1 MSGARTFLVTGARAP
16 AALELIRRLG
26 RAGHAVLAA
35 DCVRA
40 PVGRFSRHVRRYFQI
55 PGPREDPRGFIAGVR
70 DIAAA
75 EKVDV
80 LVPTCEEIYHLGL
93 YRDQLNKV
101 CTVFCPDPATLLT
114 LHHKGRFAGLTHG
127 LGTEVLAPESVLVT
141 DAAGRCRLAR
151 ESRSWVFKPVYSR
164 SASRTLVRPSAG
176 AVERLALDPVNPWL
190 AQRFVAGRELSSY
203 SFAVR
208 GRLQAHVLYYSR
220 HRAGLAAG
228 IYFVPEENATARCFV
243 AGLTAHL
250 GFTGQIAFDFIECA
264 DTGRLFVL
272 ECNPR
277 ATSGVHLL
285 DPDFDL
291 GAALCGDAD
300 EPPPGAVAYFPRP
313 PMVGAAMLIVGLGQA
328 VRMGR
333 LASWWRDF
341 AAGRDVVFTRDDP
354 LPCLGQLAS
363 LAELAVAGWRRRAGM
378 LAAAS
383 ADIEWNG
390 SPHLEICA

>member
-1 MSGARTFLVTGARAP
+1 MSGPRKVLVTGARAP

-26 RAGHAVLAA
+26 CAGHTVLAA

-40 PVGRFSRHVRRYFQI
+40 PVGRFSRHVRRYFRV
-55 PGPREDPRGFIAGVR
+55 PAPREDPCGFIASVR

-93 YRDQLNKV
+93 QREKLDEV
-101 CTVFCPDPATLLT
+101 CAVFCPDPATLLT
-114 LHHKGRFAGLTHG
+114 LHHKGRFARLTHA
-127 LGTEVLAPESVLVT
+127 LEMAVVTPESVPVT
-141 DAAGRCRLAR
+141 DASERRRLAR
-151 ESRSWVFKPVYSR
+151 ESRAWVFKPVYSR
-164 SASRTLVRPSAG
+164 SAARTLIRPSAE
-176 AVERLALDPVNPWL
+176 AVNRLALDPVNPWL

-203 SFAVR
+203 GVAVR
-208 GRLQAHVLYYSR
+208 GRLQAHVLYRSR
-220 HRAGLAAG
+220 HRAGQAAG
-228 IYFVPEENATARCFV
+228 IYFVPEENVAAQRFV
-243 AGLTAHL
+243 EGLTAHL

-291 GAALCGDAD
+291 GAALCGDID
-300 EPPPGAVAYFPRP
+300 GSPPGATARFSRP
-313 PMVGAAMLIVGLGQA
+313 PMVGAAMLTAGLGHALRTGQ
-328 VRMGR
+328 

-341 AAGRDVVFTRDDP
+341 AAGRDVVFARDDP

-363 LAELAVAGWRRRAGM
+363 LAELMVAGWRQRAGL

-390 SPHLEICA
+390 SPHTGSFA